1 MVSLFRHHFPVATAF
16 RLLAEATLFFAAVIL
31 SVWVTNDRQWV
42 SPYGA
47 TPSAAGFALV
57 MLLTNG
63 AFGLYRRDYVTN
75 YSASIARLL
84 CALAIGV
91 AVAYVAFSILPN
103 GQIAQRGIGYT
114 VLYALVGVLFIR
126 HFFKSTRAMDM
137 MSHRVLVIGTGPDAR
152 GVEQALT
159 TSRRPGIVV
168 VGFCKVGLDPEV
180 AVSATRII
188 PEGASIAE
196 AVQRLS
202 VDEVIVAVRE
212 QRGGVLPLRQLL
224 DCRLGGVRVTDL
236 AGFYERVHGE
246 VPVDTLK
253 ASWLI
258 YGDGFR
264 QDWLRTCVKRG
275 FDIVVSLVL
284 LVLALPAMA
293 LTALAIFVE
302 SGGPFIY
309 RQERV
314 GRSGATFTLLK
325 FRSMTVDAEKDGQ
338 ARWANANDSRVTAVG
353 RFIRRTRIDELPQLW
368 NVLKGEMSFVGP
380 RPERPCFVSDLSKTI
395 PFYGVRHSVKPG
407 ITGWAQVRYSYAA
420 SVADTARKLR
430 FDLYYVKNHS
440 LFLDLLILVETVR
453 VVLFGEGAR

>member
-16 RLLAEATLFFAAVIL
+16 RLLAEAALFFTAVML
-31 SVWVTNDRQWV
+31 SVWVTNDRQWI
-42 SPYGA
+42 SPYSA
-47 TPSAAGFALV
+47 TPSAAGFAIV
-57 MLLTNG
+57 MLLTNS
-63 AFGLYRRDYVTN
+63 AFGLYRRDYVMS
-75 YSASIARLL
+75 YKASITRLL
-84 CALAIGV
+84 FALAIGV
-91 AVAYVAFSILPN
+91 AVAYVAFWILPN
-103 GQIAQRGIGYT
+103 GQIAQRGIGYA

-126 HFFKSTRAMDM
+126 QVFVSTRAADL

-152 GVEQALT
+152 AVEQALVAAG
-159 TSRRPGIVV
+159 RPGIVV
-168 VGFCKVGLDPEV
+168 VGFYRAGPDLEQ
-180 AVSATRII
+180 AVPASRIV
-188 PEGASIAE
+188 PEGASIEE
-196 AVQRLS
+196 AVRRLG

-224 DCRLGGVRVTDL
+224 DCRLAGVRVADL

-246 VPVDTLK
+246 VPIESLK

-258 YGDGFR
+258 YGEGFR
-264 QDWLRTCVKRG
+264 QDWFRSFVKRA
-275 FDIVVSLVL
+275 FDIAVSLVL
-284 LVLALPAMA
+284 LIFALPVIA
-293 LTALAIFVE
+293 LATLAIFLE
-302 SGGPFIY
+302 SGGPLIY

-314 GRSGATFTLLK
+314 GRNGLTFTLLK
-325 FRSMTVDAEKDGQ
+325 FRSMGVDAEQDGQ

-353 RFIRRTRIDELPQLW
+353 RFIRRMRIDELPQLW

-380 RPERPCFVSDLSKTI
+380 RPERPCFVADLAKTI

-420 SVADTARKLR
+420 SVADTTRKLR

-453 VVLFGEGAR
+453 VVLVGEGAR